1 MLAFPVRMV
10 LLRGLLLF
18 VLSCSSRGRVLEEEA
33 HNNGDDAGDE
43 MKDVVSCIDV
53 RDPEKQPSISPIRS
67 CWEVQRGNET
77 QQSQEDVQDAKD
89 SIEET

>member
-33 HNNGDDAGDE
+33 HNNGDDACDE
-43 MKDVVSCIDV
+43 MKDVISCIDV
-53 RDPEKQPSISPIRS
+53 RYPEKQPRIRPIRS
-67 CWEVQRGNET
+67 CWEVKRGNET
-77 QQSQEDVQDAKD
+77 QQSQEDVQDPKD